1 MDVRVEI
8 DDNREKRDRERD
20 SRILGG
26 DEFWLPENPRA
37 MIFFL
42 SLKINFFS
50 SSSSSFSS
58 LPGGCFTK
66 ERLLSALIVYRRI
79 SSEQSIYR
87 FHFQFVSSPLSR
99 SRSSL
104 FDSRRSR
111 VVSKERISL
120 FTSLVGRPIF
130 IIANQ
135 SFHLARRQVS
145 STAFVLFR
153 SAFAVR
159 SDLSSTALQRSI
171 PLREC

>member
-1 MDVRVEI
+1 
-8 DDNREKRDRERD
+8 
-20 SRILGG
+20 
-26 DEFWLPENPRA
+26 

-135 SFHLARRQVS
+135 SFHLAVKFRAPRSFCSAPRSRFDRIYRRLRFNDRFHFVNARTRTR
-145 STAFVLFR
+145 TAISFL
-153 SAFAVR
+153 
-159 SDLSSTALQRSI
+159 TAIL
-171 PLREC
+171 